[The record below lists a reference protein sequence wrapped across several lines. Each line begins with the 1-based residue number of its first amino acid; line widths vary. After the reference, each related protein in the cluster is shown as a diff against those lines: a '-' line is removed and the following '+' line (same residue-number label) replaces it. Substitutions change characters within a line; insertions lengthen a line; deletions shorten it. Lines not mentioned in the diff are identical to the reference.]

1 MNTTVALRAGCLS
14 REISAALAVVMT
26 LLAVTRTPRE
36 PLATTRE
43 ADPPVALDN
52 GATFAVVKLIRIDG
66 DCSNAGGS
74 YFTFELDSPGPPRFV
89 HGGGH
94 DFAFA
99 RPGRD
104 RDSSTRYQHDDRD
117 DTPLGYYVAEI
128 SPTAPFR
135 FWDPGWGL
143 QDLPTYIGA
152 VGRAAPARDRREA
165 MRLLPYGLARSA
177 PSSIL
182 DFRPAPGRPDDVAIP
197 PVPPLPRS

>member
-104 RDSSTRYQHDDRD
+104 CYSSTRYQDDDRD
-117 DTPLGYYVAEI
+117 HTPLGYYVAEI
-128 SPTAPFR
+128 SPSAPFR

-143 QDLPTYIGA
+143 QDLPTYVGA
-152 VGRAAPARDRREA
+152 VGRAVPVRDRGEA

-177 PSSIL
+177 PSSVL
-182 DFRPAPGRPDDVAIP
+182 DFREHRGCADDLAVLPSPPRPP
-197 PVPPLPRS
+197 S